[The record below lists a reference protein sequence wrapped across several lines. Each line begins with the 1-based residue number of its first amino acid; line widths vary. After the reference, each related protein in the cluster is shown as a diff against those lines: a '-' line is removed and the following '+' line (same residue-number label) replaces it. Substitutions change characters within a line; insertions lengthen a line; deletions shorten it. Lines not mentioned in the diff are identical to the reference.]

1 MDGLGDPG
9 PAQGDLTMVLTVY
22 LTALSV
28 LSLVVVGLRFHVRIF
43 IIRKVGMDD
52 WATALACMGQIS
64 VASGTIAA
72 TQMFGLGRHMHTL
85 TRPAQSNLI
94 TAVLIT
100 SFGYH
105 FVLMILKA
113 AFLLQYRRS
122 FPLPGFQRLCDIF
135 LIFLLCW
142 TIAGAIAGGSTCKP
156 GAAAA
161 GIVEASD
168 KTCEEGFKVW
178 LAHGVINIITDVL
191 IYIMPLPLIKTLPL
205 SKGQKIA
212 LFAVFS
218 LGFFTCVISG
228 MRLSTLRESIGNP
241 DSSWV
246 MANTVFYSM
255 GELTAAIVCLCVP
268 TLRPLLSGF
277 KRQSSRQTRL
287 GSGSE

>member
-1 MDGLGDPG
+1 M
-9 PAQGDLTMVLTVY
+9 Y
-22 LTALSV
+22 
-28 LSLVVVGLRFHVRIF
+28 
-43 IIRKVGMDD
+43 
-52 WATALACMGQIS
+52 
-64 VASGTIAA
+64 
-72 TQMFGLGRHMHTL
+72 GLGRHMHTL
-85 TRPAQSNLI
+85 TRPAQSKLI
-94 TAVLIT
+94 TVSPLHPPIVPHLTFQAVLIT

-191 IYIMPLPLIKTLPL
+191 IYIMPLPLIRTLPL

-212 LFAVFS
+212 LFSVFS
-218 LGFFTCVISG
+218 LGFLQVFSLKVLQAAQLT
-228 MRLSTLRESIGNP
+228 RE
-241 DSSWV
+241 
-246 MANTVFYSM
+246 
-255 GELTAAIVCLCVP
+255 
-268 TLRPLLSGF
+268 
-277 KRQSSRQTRL
+277 
-287 GSGSE
+287 